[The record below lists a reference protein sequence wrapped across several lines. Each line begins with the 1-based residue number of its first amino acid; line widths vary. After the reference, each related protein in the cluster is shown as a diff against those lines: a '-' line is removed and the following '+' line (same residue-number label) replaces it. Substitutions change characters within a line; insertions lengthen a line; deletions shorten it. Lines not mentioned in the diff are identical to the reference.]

1 MALDHS
7 RLGLEKKFLENK
19 SGRIF
24 LRSTGLLYK
33 FLPTDVSVCKPTF
46 YTFYTSHLKWNST
59 IYHTGLGQNTVF
71 HNFSRQIALSQCSG
85 DQSWAFNETV
95 QKISKIT
102 NTAAGS
108 HFYCELSVWSSVW
121 MNVNRDTLQH
131 NHEFI
136 IIIFCYLMVSV
147 ITMCNLIK
155 RLIRATFLSTPASD
169 VYERWKQTLRTRE
182 TTNNQ

>member
-7 RLGLEKKFLENK
+7 RLGLENKLLENK

-24 LRSTGLLYK
+24 WVRQVYFTNSCQQIWGCVNQPFILFFTSNLR
-33 FLPTDVSVCKPTF
+33 
-46 YTFYTSHLKWNST
+46 WNST
-59 IYHTGLGQNTVF
+59 VYHTDLGQNTVF

-85 DQSWAFNETV
+85 DQSWAFSETV
-95 QKISKIT
+95 QKMSKIT

-155 RLIRATFLSTPASD
+155 RLIRATFF
-169 VYERWKQTLRTRE
+169 
-182 TTNNQ
+182 